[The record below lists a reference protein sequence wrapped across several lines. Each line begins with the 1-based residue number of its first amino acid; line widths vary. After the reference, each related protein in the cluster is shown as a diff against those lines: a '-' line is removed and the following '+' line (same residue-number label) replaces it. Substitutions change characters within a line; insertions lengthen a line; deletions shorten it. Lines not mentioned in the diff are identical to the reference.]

1 MILKHTNTDVYITC
15 AKPQKKY
22 QKNRKE
28 FAVCPH
34 KKSCVHTI
42 YCRLGS
48 ACVKS
53 SLALSSMKR

>member
-34 KKSCVHTI
+34 KKVAFI
-42 YCRLGS
+42 R
-48 ACVKS
+48 
-53 SLALSSMKR
+53 

>member
-34 KKSCVHTI
+34 KKVAFIRYTA
-42 YCRLGS
+42 GS
-48 ACVKS
+48 ALPVS
-53 SLALSSMKR
+53 SLLWL